1 MKKTDNNRK
10 AETSFLLGPGRK
22 LKTIV
27 LKEPKPLKSLG
38 PKTLDLSS
46 KATLPASRARR
57 LGIAFKLDFKFREIL
72 AGTRRREKKGG
83 NGKVNSNG
91 RTESFYK

>member
-22 LKTIV
+22 LKTMV

-83 NGKVNSNG
+83 NGKFLQIKK
-91 RTESFYK
+91 TFKFAA

>member
-1 MKKTDNNRK
+1 VKKTDNNRK

-22 LKTIV
+22 LKTMV

-46 KATLPASRARR
+46 KATLPAS
-57 LGIAFKLDFKFREIL
+57 
-72 AGTRRREKKGG
+72 
-83 NGKVNSNG
+83 
-91 RTESFYK
+91 